1 VKPQLAFLAY
11 PVSDMSVSRRFYD
24 TVLMTEPRA
33 MSGDWLEYD
42 IGEGAFVITQADAV
56 PSRTSARSARR
67 V

>member
-1 VKPQLAFLAY
+1 
-11 PVSDMSVSRRFYD
+11 MSVSRRFYD